1 MIRAE
6 EQLRT
11 TRNINTEREG
21 EEEEEE
27 GGGKDDGKAERRSE
41 CLTARH
47 RLWIFTHT
55 AFENRFYSSNMQ
67 AERWLNTETGSR
79 NSGDVM

>member
-1 MIRAE
+1 MIGLVKFLFLFIDLQQRTILIRAE

-21 EEEEEE
+21 EEEEE

-41 CLTARH
+41 CLTARQ

-55 AFENRFYSSNMQ
+55 AFENRFYSSNM
-67 AERWLNTETGSR
+67 
-79 NSGDVM
+79 